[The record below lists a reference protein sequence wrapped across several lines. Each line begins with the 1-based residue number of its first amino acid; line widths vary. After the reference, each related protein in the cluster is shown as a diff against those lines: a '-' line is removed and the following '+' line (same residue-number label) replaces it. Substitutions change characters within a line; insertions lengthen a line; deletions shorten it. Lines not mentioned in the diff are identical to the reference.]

1 MKKIYKFLFLFL
13 PVIILSPFTPALS
26 YDITGTI
33 YDLKTSEPIPFATV
47 KVLDKNVGTTSD
59 ENGYY
64 ILKVESGL
72 HRVVFS
78 YIGYFSDT
86 ALINVED
93 SDEIRDVHLNPS
105 EIFIEEI
112 IVAGE
117 DPAYEIIRRAIK
129 YKKEFQKKLQ
139 NYEYEAYSK
148 YVLRSNT
155 PSPTAKNGDSLSGD
169 KMAIFGILESE
180 TRGYFKKPDQFKEII
195 LAKKETANI
204 TRGFAL
210 PLVLNF
216 YDEVLDLNRVKI
228 PGPLADD
235 AFDNY
240 EYKLTG
246 TTSIDSLLIYEIQVI
261 NQSNLS
267 PQFYGEILISDSIF
281 ALMKVDLHTNDA
293 INLRGIDKANFQQK
307 FGTYTDA
314 MNNEYWMPTDIQ
326 IFAGGSFAGIAQFKG
341 EIYSVISQYKIN
353 ETIPPGV
360 FDDFIIKVMP
370 DAKKDSAYWTENQVI
385 KSTREELS
393 AYTLIEEDEK
403 KKANEIRFN
412 LTELKFGK
420 YISSK
425 PLNYYHFNRVEGN
438 FLQFNAEYRNELGKD
453 DIEGY
458 AGYGFSDEKFKY
470 DINYTK
476 RLLKD
481 RSLRLSLG
489 FFDRLNI
496 LSYDLFGLAEFE
508 NSMSGLF
515 FKEDRYDYFYSTG
528 YDFSVDYT
536 IIPQLSVD
544 LDFRQEKQTTAI
556 KNTDFSFFKGD
567 QDFKDN
573 PRINDA
579 FLRKTGI
586 RFRIDPN
593 EFKFIDWGDGDISR
607 VKLSRF
613 PVISLG
619 LTYSNKDLMKSTYE
633 FKKYYATLW
642 GAENLAPYFNPSYRV
657 EAEYIS
663 GEVPFQELS
672 YFNTSRGAINTSRN
686 FKTLTYQEFLG
697 DEMLAL
703 YFENNFGK
711 YLWGNIPILKEFNL
725 IGFYNAG
732 KMNIR
737 DENKQLALYK
747 SFSGTNGFFQEAGF
761 GIGGIL
767 GLFRVDFGWRLNNF
781 KEGENFKVVLSLEGF
796 RQ

>member
-1 MKKIYKFLFLFL
+1 MSLSFR
-13 PVIILSPFTPALS
+13 ILITLLLCFTFIPLYAQNHNV
-26 YDITGTI
+26 TGSI
-33 YDLKTSEPIPFATV
+33 YDLKSGEPIPFATV
-47 KVLDKNVGTTSD
+47 KVINENTGTTSD

-64 ILKVESGL
+64 ILKLNNGL
-72 HRVVFS
+72 HKVVFS

-86 ALINVED
+86 ALINVD
-93 SDEIRDVHLNPS
+93 GSDEVRDVHLAQS

-112 IVAGE
+112 VVAGE

-129 YKKEFQKKLQ
+129 YKKEFQRKMQ
-139 NYEYEAYSK
+139 NYEYNAYSK
-148 YVLRSNT
+148 YVLRSNA
-155 PSPTAKNGDSLSGD
+155 PSPTAQLTDTTD

-180 TRGYFKKPDQFKEII
+180 TKGYFKKPDQFKEIV

-210 PLVLNF
+210 PLVVNF
-216 YDEVLDLNRVKI
+216 YDEVIDLNRVRI
-228 PGPLADD
+228 PGPLGDD

-246 TTSIDSLLIYEIQVI
+246 TTSIDSILIYEIQII

-267 PQFYGEILISDSIF
+267 PQFYGELFISDSVF
-281 ALMKVDLHTNDA
+281 ALMKVDLFTNDA
-293 INLRGIDKANFQQK
+293 INLRGINKANFKQK

-314 MNNEYWMPTDIQ
+314 QSNEFWMPSDIQ
-326 IFAGGSFAGIAQFKG
+326 IFAEGSFAGVAKFKG
-341 EIYSVISQYKIN
+341 EIYSVISQYAIN
-353 ETIPPGV
+353 EPIPPGV
-360 FDDFIIKVMP
+360 FDDYIIKVMP
-370 DAKKDSAYWTENQVI
+370 DAKKDSAYWTENQVLR
-385 KSTREELS
+385 SSDEEKA
-393 AYTLIEEDEK
+393 AYVLIEEDEK

-438 FLQFNAEYRNELGKD
+438 FIQFNAEYRNELGKD

-470 DINYTK
+470 DIEYTK

-496 LSYDLFGLAEFE
+496 MSYDLFGLAEFE

-515 FKEDRYDYFYSTG
+515 FKEDRYDYFYTTG
-528 YDFSVDYT
+528 YDFNIDYT
-536 IIPQLSVD
+536 VIPQLSIGID
-544 LDFRQEKQTTAI
+544 YRQEKQTTAL

-567 QDFKDN
+567 ENFKAN
-573 PRINDA
+573 PPINDA
-579 FLRKTGI
+579 FLRKTGLSL
-586 RFRIDPN
+586 RIDPN
-593 EFKFIDWGDGDISR
+593 QFKFIDWGDGDISR
-607 VKLSRF
+607 VKLTRF
-613 PVISLG
+613 PVLNVGVMYSPKSLG
-619 LTYSNKDLMKSTYE
+619 STYE
-633 FKKYYATLW
+633 FRKYYANIW
-642 GAENLAPYFNPSYRV
+642 GSENITAYFNPTYRL

-672 YFNTSRGAINTSRN
+672 YFNTSNGAINTSRN

-697 DEMLAL
+697 DELFAF

-737 DENKQLALYK
+737 DSNKELALYK
-747 SFSGTNGFFQEAGF
+747 GFSGTNGIFQEAGF

-767 GLFRVDFGWRLNNF
+767 GLLRVDFGWRLNNL
-781 KEGENFKVVLSLEGF
+781 KDGENFKVVLSLEGF
-796 RQ
+796 RP